1 MADEKIL
8 LEIEF
13 NNNEV
18 KDAIKNIAAG
28 RKTIDELVEANKK
41 LAAQGQKNSV
51 EYVKNA
57 ESIKALTVEVNQ
69 NSKIVQANT
78 QANKANADSIEKV
91 KAENVLLIAERKKLD
106 ATTTEGAKR
115 LQEINTNLDKNNN
128 FLDANLSKTEKQNKS
143 YGQFSG
149 VLSTISPQLG
159 GFAGNLDTAQQSS
172 GGLTSGLVSM
182 TKAALGFIL
191 TPLGAVIAAIVLG
204 FKALQTFLTGSEEGM
219 DLLARASAQ
228 LSAVFSVLKNTVV
241 QIGGA
246 LAAFATG
253 NFAEG
258 VDKLTGAFE
267 NLDGRIKDAV
277 GSAGELA
284 DIMDVL
290 DELRLQAQVRNDEES
305 NQIKNLIIQ
314 SRGRLLT
321 EKQRNDLLAQASAIE
336 KKLTGEKLAQQI
348 ATLNA
353 STRQFL
359 VDSDRLDL
367 AQKEG
372 ETTIDFTKRIIA
384 SQDLLYDKRKGLADQ
399 LGEYNSLLGEQAN
412 VQEKIQNQQD
422 AIAEKAEAEA
432 AKRAEAEAKRLEEI
446 AKKQEEI
453 RQRTLSAENELE
465 IARLSREARQ
475 IQGLENQTDKLIEIE
490 QTKLEQQLE
499 NTELVEAERQKLIF
513 ESEEAINEIL
523 AESRER
529 EQAERLMGLENS
541 LSDFQEYTQGLVN
554 AEKEKYLQGI
564 ISKEEYDQ
572 QIADLEVAALE
583 TQLAIKEAAGEQDL
597 ALEGRLTDYKIAL
610 GEKEVQAKKLQENAK
625 ISAVQNAIGTIA
637 GAFNKQSV
645 AYKVL
650 ASIQTSID
658 TIRGAFNVFTG
669 MTSAIPGPVG
679 IVLGLAAAA
688 ATTASGIA
696 AVSKINATQVPKM
709 EEGGAMEISGKRHSQ
724 GGEDVTIGGKRVAN
738 VERGEKMVI
747 LKRGANPGLLKNLS
761 AINALA
767 GGKDFYHDRAP
778 VYRNQDGGF
787 VARSA
792 AQQARQFTTDAQQV
806 VVKSVLQV
814 SELHRVEDNISRA
827 EVTSELR

>member
-57 ESIKALTVEVNQ
+57 ESIKALTAEVNQ

-106 ATTTEGAKR
+106 STTADGAKR
-115 LQEINTNLDKNNN
+115 LEEINANLDKNNN
-128 FLDANLSKTEKQNKS
+128 FLDANLSKTEKQKKNF
-143 YGQFSG
+143 GDFAG
-149 VLSTISPQLG
+149 VLGTVNPALG
-159 GFAGNLDTAQQSS
+159 GFASNLGTAQGAT
-172 GGLTSGLVSM
+172 GGLTAGLGQM
-182 TKAALGFIL
+182 TKAAIGFIL
-191 TPLGAVIAAIVLG
+191 TPLGAAIAAIVVGL
-204 FKALQTFLTGSEEGM
+204 KLLQTFLTGSTAGIDLMEDVMSSLGVVM
-219 DLLARASAQ
+219 DVVTDR
-228 LSAVFSVLKNTVV
+228 VV
-241 QIGGA
+241 QFVGAIGKLLTGDFKGA
-246 LAAFATG
+246 LDGISSSFSGIGDEIEREIALTLELNGAIRELED
-253 NFAEG
+253 AEINY
-258 VDKLTGAFE
+258 DIQASKTANTIKSLLLQSKNRTLSE
-267 NLDGRIKDAV
+267 KERIKLLDQASKLEEQQNTQLIANKQEALRLANEEANKRV
-277 GSAGELA
+277 EIARIAGETEAEFAQRLI
-284 DIMDVL
+284 DTGILL
-290 DELRLQAQVRNDEES
+290 DD
-305 NQIKNLIIQ
+305 
-314 SRGRLLT
+314 
-321 EKQRNDLLAQASAIE
+321 QRD
-336 KKLTGEKLAQQI
+336 KVK
-348 ATLNA
+348 
-353 STRQFL
+353 
-359 VDSDRLDL
+359 DS
-367 AQKEG
+367 
-372 ETTIDFTKRIIA
+372 IIA
-384 SQDLLYDKRKGLADQ
+384 FNSA
-399 LGEYNSLLGEQAN
+399 LGEGIA
-412 VQEKIQNQQD
+412 VQEKIQNQRD
-422 AIAEKAEAEA
+422 ALAEKAEAEA
-432 AKRAEAEAKRLEEI
+432 AKRAEAEKKRLEDI

-453 RQRTLSAENELE
+453 RQRTVSAENELE

-490 QTKLEQQLE
+490 QTKLEQQLA

-529 EQAERLMGLENS
+529 EQAERLLGLENS

-572 QIADLEVAALE
+572 EIADLELAALE

-637 GAFNKQSV
+637 NAFNKQSV

-669 MTSAIPGPVG
+669 MTSTIPGPVG

-696 AVSKINATQVPKM
+696 AVAKINATPVPKM
-709 EEGGAMEISGKRHSQ
+709 EEGGAMEITGKRHSQ

-792 AQQARQFTTDAQQV
+792 AQQARQFTSDAQNI